1 MSQRMVNVDELKI
14 AKSDL
19 SGTTYI
25 GEFKSFG
32 EHYEWKWKQPINI
45 AIGTSEID
53 GKEKIVIG
61 AIDSKKEK
69 WLWGLE
75 FSDLIGSENF
85 KIERKEEEEAKA

>member
-1 MSQRMVNVDELKI
+1 MNRRMVNVDEVKI

-19 SGTTYI
+19 TSITYI
-25 GEFKSFG
+25 GEFKPFRG
-32 EHYEWKWKQPINI
+32 AYEWKWKQPINI
-45 AIGTSEID
+45 AIGISEID
-53 GKEKIVIG
+53 GKETIVIG

-85 KIERKEEEEAKA
+85 KIEKKEAA

>member
-1 MSQRMVNVDELKI
+1 MSRRMVNIDELRI

-53 GKEKIVIG
+53 DFMLSPPSCKCAVLHAG
-61 AIDSKKEK
+61 A
-69 WLWGLE
+69 
-75 FSDLIGSENF
+75 
-85 KIERKEEEEAKA
+85 

>member
-1 MSQRMVNVDELKI
+1 MSRRMVNVDELRI

-25 GEFKSFG
+25 GEFKPFG
-32 EHYEWKWKQPINI
+32 EPYEWKWKQPINI

-53 GKEKIVIG
+53 GRETIVIG

-75 FSDLIGSENF
+75 FNDLIGSENY
-85 KIERKEEEEAKA
+85 KIEKREVQEVKA